1 MISKSA
7 TIVLYAERFVEL
19 TKMAELQGVAITE
32 QQVPQKAYDI
42 ISQMINDGSFEK
54 AYDIVIKLNNHGY
67 KIKSDELDVPNTQ
80 LLEFK
85 RFIRDFDQS

>member
-1 MISKSA
+1 MIKAA
-7 TIVLYAERFVEL
+7 TIELYAERFAEL

-54 AYDIVIKLNNHGY
+54 AYDIVVKLNNHGY

-80 LLEFK
+80 LLEFE